1 MKKLYIILI
10 LVVGALVSSCTKD
23 SALPQIAETQGVT
36 LKISAPQ
43 SAIAS
48 RAAGAPE
55 EGTEAEN
62 KIENLKVYILKEFDG
77 DLVIAKVYDFDP
89 SANRYFTNSER
100 WVAATW
106 SLEVNE
112 PTDPDVAFCAI
123 FVAANWHPTNSEDF
137 EVGNSFLNFESAHTV
152 CVDEIESP
160 FVMSSLTEIEPT
172 EFISGARFEMDLV
185 RQPTKVEMTVKLDD
199 AFAAA
204 YPDFSFG
211 ELGGQ
216 KPTMGVV
223 ATPNM
228 SRVFPMK
235 PIDGTPGFKY
245 VAIPSKD
252 MTTAADGKSWTASF
266 YLNENDNKLQSQSPF
281 RRTILTVQLPHQKTG
296 SADVVAEN
304 HYTFAIKTDKSIE
317 PYSLLRNTIY
327 RVTATL
333 LGFGSTTPPDI
344 SNNVSVAVD
353 AAPWTDSGYDDV
365 IGGAKLGVNRSTI
378 NIRGGVTNTQLV
390 VSSDDLSKV
399 EFTEYAPLLTKPTI
413 DPITGVVSVNTVTPI
428 GLYTPNYATFK
439 VKRGGFSKT
448 IKVDAGLW
456 ATGNIIYK
464 KRTADVNDNTGDYIN
479 SPNNTDNGLYFF
491 VNSNRGL
498 QYGAGNG
505 SKWSAT
511 SKYYYWWGQTR
522 AFGEYTNVAD
532 WNSAALKSF
541 GDPCRTILPEHT
553 WRLPNQADFNSLKAN
568 SGAKDNVKKGQYF
581 YNNTVFIRWAGCS
594 ISGTM
599 NFYDAGGIYWVK
611 EGSQYLRILTNST
624 QLDCSNSFLPEEN
637 NFSVRCVHN

>member
-10 LVVGALVSSCTKD
+10 LMVGALVSSCTKE
-23 SALPQIAETQGVT
+23 SPNHERESHRGIS
-36 LKISAPQ
+36 LKITPPAT
-43 SAIAS
+43 AVTTT
-48 RAAGAPE
+48 RAVGAPE

-123 FVAANWHPTNSEDF
+123 FVAANWHPTNSKDF
-137 EVGNSFLNFESAHTV
+137 EVGNSFLNFESAYTV

-160 FVMSSLTEIEPT
+160 FVMSSFTEIEPT
-172 EFISGARFEMDLV
+172 EFISGARFKMGLV
-185 RQPTKVEMTVKLDD
+185 RQPIKVEMTVKLDD

-228 SRVFPMK
+228 SRVFPMAL
-235 PIDGTPGFKY
+235 IDGTPGFKY

-266 YLNENDNKLQSQSPF
+266 YLNENDNKQQSQSPF
-281 RRTILTVQLPHQKTG
+281 RRTILSVQLPHQKTG
-296 SADVVAEN
+296 SADVVTEN
-304 HYTFAIKTDKSIE
+304 YYTIAIKTDKSVQ
-317 PYSLLRNTIY
+317 PYSLYRNTIY

-333 LGFGSTTPPDI
+333 LGFGSTTPPDL

-365 IGGAKLGVNRSTI
+365 IGGAKLGVNLSTI

-439 VKRGGFSKT
+439 VKRGGLSKT

-456 ATGNIIYK
+456 ATGNVTYD
-464 KRTADVNDNTGDYIN
+464 AVNKQYVN
-479 SPNNTDNGLYFF
+479 STNPLQNGLYFF
-491 VNSNRGL
+491 YDGNVMKNVGL
-498 QYGAGNG
+498 KYETANG
-505 SKWSAT
+505 SKWST
-511 SKYYYWWGQTR
+511 SSNYYILENEAIAEKSG
-522 AFGEYTNVAD
+522 VASYND
-532 WNSAALKSF
+532 NRLKVA
-541 GDPCRTILPEHT
+541 GDPCALVAPALS
-553 WRLPNQADFNSLKAN
+553 WRLPNKAEIDDLN
-568 SGAKDNVKKGQYF
+568 AHRGSRDATTAMGQYSYGETLF
-581 YNNTVFIRWAGCS
+581 FRWAGCAV
-594 ISGTM
+594 SGTM
-599 NFYDAGGIYWVK
+599 QFYNGSGLYWGQDGRFELLSPVRNP
-611 EGSQYLRILTNST
+611 GSDLIGWSSGR
-624 QLDCSNSFLPEEN
+624 LDID